1 MNWFDVTAVAVLAVS
16 AGFAFFKGFIR
27 EIASLA
33 GLIIGAI
40 LAFRFYKAG
49 SDLLKSWIHTIN
61 VRNCTAFFIIFLT
74 VVLVAA
80 IVSFLL
86 KKLFDSA
93 GLSFYDRFLG
103 FLFGLLRGIAIV
115 YVFVI
120 VLQGFGMAGKTLNE
134 SKSYRVVEQTMGTV
148 LSFFPATK
156 VHPTRKQ
163 PPDKKRES

>member
-1 MNWFDVTAVAVLAVS
+1 MNWFDVTALAVLAVS
-16 AGFAFFKGFIR
+16 AGFAFFKGFVR

-40 LAFRFYKAG
+40 LAFRFYKMG
-49 SDLLKSWIHTIN
+49 SDFLKPWIHTAN
-61 VRNCTAFFIIFLT
+61 VRNITAFFIIFLT
-74 VVLVAA
+74 VILAAA
-80 IVSFLL
+80 ITSFLL

-103 FLFGLLRGIAIV
+103 LLFGLLRGIVII

-134 SKSYRVVEQTMGTV
+134 SKSCRVVQQTVNTV
-148 LSFFPATK
+148 LSFFPARKT
-156 VHPTRKQ
+156 HPAANQ
-163 PPDKKRES
+163 ASDKKRES